1 MLRDGALSDPEVI
14 TLVNQ
19 EFVPVWVN
27 IRTTPV
33 PDIACMEEVLDKVE
47 VNPDNMI
54 QGSFSQGF
62 FVRSIVLGSDG
73 ETLLNPQPGG
83 ASLGDLFT
91 RGHFKYA
98 QVKAKHY
105 LPMLR
110 EALDRFRQRRDEKA
124 TSDSR

>member
-14 TLVNQ
+14 GLIND
-19 EFVPVWVN
+19 EFIPVWIN

-33 PDIACMEEVLDKVE
+33 PDIACMEEVLANVD
-47 VNPDNMI
+47 VNSDGFV

-62 FVRSIVLGSDG
+62 FLRSVVLASNG

-83 ASLGDLFT
+83 AALGDLFT
-91 RGHFKYA
+91 EGYFKYG
-98 QVKAKHY
+98 QVKAMHY

-110 EALDRFRQRRDEKA
+110 GALERARQS
-124 TSDSR
+124 SD

>member
-14 TLVNQ
+14 ALINE
-19 EFVPVWVN
+19 EFIPVWIN

-33 PDIACMEEVLDKVE
+33 PDIACMEEVLHNVE
-47 VNPDNMI
+47 VDGDGRV

-62 FVRSIVLGSDG
+62 FLRSVVLASDG

-83 ASLGDLFT
+83 AALGDLFT
-91 RGHFKYA
+91 EGHFKYG

-110 EALDRFRQRRDEKA
+110 QALERARQLSGD
-124 TSDSR
+124 